1 MTILSISAAAETAGI
16 DRRTIQRAIK
26 TGRMS
31 ATVNAA
37 GDRGVDLAELI
48 RTFGPL
54 RKAPPQAGN
63 AAMSQPVTDTVL
75 VEVLRDQVRQA
86 QEQLRQAAER
96 EQRLMLMLESEQT
109 ARRELEIKLLAAPRK
124 REKASDMKHFQQREK
139 KFIRL
144 KIRDRLSLKMN

>member
-37 GDRGVDLAELI
+37 GERGVDLAELI

-63 AAMSQPVTDTVL
+63 AAMSQPVTDTAL

-96 EQRLMLMLESEQT
+96 EQRLLALLESEQQS
-109 ARRELEIKLLAAPRK
+109 RRDLEVRLLAAP
-124 REKASDMKHFQQREK
+124 K
-139 KFIRL
+139 K
-144 KIRDRLSLKMN
+144 KGKGK